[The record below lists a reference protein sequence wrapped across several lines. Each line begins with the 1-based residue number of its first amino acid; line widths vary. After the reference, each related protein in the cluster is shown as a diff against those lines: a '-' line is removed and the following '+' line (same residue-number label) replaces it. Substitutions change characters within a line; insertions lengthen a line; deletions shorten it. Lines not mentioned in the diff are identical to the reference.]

1 VLLLLLLLFN
11 PVPKRNAGAS
21 SSGGGGG
28 GGGGGSGRAPSSF
41 SSLDG
46 CGGISRRRLFSFLNY
61 FINCD
66 DDDDDVFLSLFS
78 VDVEHKMLLRL
89 KKVFLLESQ
98 PHTRTQKRKR
108 KRKLIVVTKS
118 THVCCALVN
127 TDTRTLPHSITNNI
141 NNIFFIFFHT

>member
-1 VLLLLLLLFN
+1 VFEHESHCQEPSSDNFFALFSSFSLLLLLLLLLFN

-28 GGGGGSGRAPSSF
+28 GGGGGSGRAPSSV

-66 DDDDDVFLSLFS
+66 DADDDDVFLSLFS
-78 VDVEHKMLLRL
+78 VDVEHTML
-89 KKVFLLESQ
+89 
-98 PHTRTQKRKR
+98 
-108 KRKLIVVTKS
+108 
-118 THVCCALVN
+118 
-127 TDTRTLPHSITNNI
+127 
-141 NNIFFIFFHT
+141 

>member
-1 VLLLLLLLFN
+1 MFEHESHCQEPSSDNFFALFSSFSLLLLLLLKFVLLLLLLLFN

-66 DDDDDVFLSLFS
+66 DDDDVFLSLS
-78 VDVEHKMLLRL
+78 LLL
-89 KKVFLLESQ
+89 MN
-98 PHTRTQKRKR
+98 TQC
-108 KRKLIVVTKS
+108 S
-118 THVCCALVN
+118 
-127 TDTRTLPHSITNNI
+127 DD
-141 NNIFFIFFHT
+141 

>member
-1 VLLLLLLLFN
+1 MFEHESHCQEPSSDNFFALFSSFSLLLLLLKFVLLLLLLFN

-46 CGGISRRRLFSFLNY
+46 CGGIASQTLLVFKLF

-66 DDDDDVFLSLFS
+66 DVDACVVVFLSL
-78 VDVEHKMLLRL
+78 LLL
-89 KKVFLLESQ
+89 NTHNALIKSQ
-98 PHTRTQKRKR
+98 PH
-108 KRKLIVVTKS
+108 
-118 THVCCALVN
+118 AN
-127 TDTRTLPHSITNNI
+127 T
-141 NNIFFIFFHT
+141 

>member
-1 VLLLLLLLFN
+1 VFEHESHCQEPSSDNFFALFSSFSLLLLLLLLLFN

-66 DDDDDVFLSLFS
+66 DADDDDVFLSLFS
-78 VDVEHKMLLRL
+78 VDVEHTML
-89 KKVFLLESQ
+89 
-98 PHTRTQKRKR
+98 
-108 KRKLIVVTKS
+108 
-118 THVCCALVN
+118 
-127 TDTRTLPHSITNNI
+127 
-141 NNIFFIFFHT
+141 

>member
-1 VLLLLLLLFN
+1 VFEHESHCQEPSSDNFFALFSSFSLLLLLLLLLFN

-66 DDDDDVFLSLFS
+66 YDDDVFLSLS
-78 VDVEHKMLLRL
+78 LLL
-89 KKVFLLESQ
+89 M
-98 PHTRTQKRKR
+98 
-108 KRKLIVVTKS
+108 
-118 THVCCALVN
+118 VN
-127 TDTRTLPHSITNNI
+127 TQCSDKD
-141 NNIFFIFFHT
+141 

>member
-1 VLLLLLLLFN
+1 MFEHESHCQEPSSDNFFALFSSFSLLLLLLLKFVLLLLLLFN

-66 DDDDDVFLSLFS
+66 DDDDVFLSLSS
-78 VDVEHKMLLRL
+78 VDEHTML
-89 KKVFLLESQ
+89 
-98 PHTRTQKRKR
+98 
-108 KRKLIVVTKS
+108 
-118 THVCCALVN
+118 
-127 TDTRTLPHSITNNI
+127 
-141 NNIFFIFFHT
+141 

>member
-1 VLLLLLLLFN
+1 MFEHESHCQEPSSDNFFALFSSFSLLLLLLLLLKFVLLLLLLLLFN

-21 SSGGGGG
+21 SSVGGGG

-66 DDDDDVFLSLFS
+66 YDDDVFLSLSS
-78 VDVEHKMLLRL
+78 VDGEHTML
-89 KKVFLLESQ
+89 
-98 PHTRTQKRKR
+98 
-108 KRKLIVVTKS
+108 
-118 THVCCALVN
+118 
-127 TDTRTLPHSITNNI
+127 
-141 NNIFFIFFHT
+141 

>member
-1 VLLLLLLLFN
+1 MFEHESHCQEPSSDNFFALFSSFSLLLLLLLLLFN

-28 GGGGGSGRAPSSF
+28 GGGGGSGRAPSSV

-66 DDDDDVFLSLFS
+66 DADDDDDVFLSLFS
-78 VDVEHKMLLRL
+78 VDVEHTML
-89 KKVFLLESQ
+89 
-98 PHTRTQKRKR
+98 
-108 KRKLIVVTKS
+108 
-118 THVCCALVN
+118 
-127 TDTRTLPHSITNNI
+127 
-141 NNIFFIFFHT
+141 

>member
-1 VLLLLLLLFN
+1 MFEHESHCQEPSSDNFFALFSSFSLLLLLLLLLFN

-28 GGGGGSGRAPSSF
+28 GAGGGSGRAPSSV

-66 DDDDDVFLSLFS
+66 DADDDDVFLSLFS
-78 VDVEHKMLLRL
+78 VDVEHTML
-89 KKVFLLESQ
+89 
-98 PHTRTQKRKR
+98 
-108 KRKLIVVTKS
+108 
-118 THVCCALVN
+118 
-127 TDTRTLPHSITNNI
+127 
-141 NNIFFIFFHT
+141 

>member
-1 VLLLLLLLFN
+1 VFEHESHCQEPSSDNFFALFSSFSLLLLLLFN

-66 DDDDDVFLSLFS
+66 DDDDVFLSLSS
-78 VDVEHKMLLRL
+78 VDEH
-89 KKVFLLESQ
+89 
-98 PHTRTQKRKR
+98 T
-108 KRKLIVVTKS
+108 I
-118 THVCCALVN
+118 AL
-127 TDTRTLPHSITNNI
+127 TDD
-141 NNIFFIFFHT
+141 

>member
-1 VLLLLLLLFN
+1 VFEHESHCQEPSSDNFFALFSSFSLLLLLLLLLFN

-28 GGGGGSGRAPSSF
+28 GAGGGSGRAPSSV

-66 DDDDDVFLSLFS
+66 DADDDDVFLSLFS
-78 VDVEHKMLLRL
+78 VDVEHTML
-89 KKVFLLESQ
+89 
-98 PHTRTQKRKR
+98 
-108 KRKLIVVTKS
+108 
-118 THVCCALVN
+118 
-127 TDTRTLPHSITNNI
+127 
-141 NNIFFIFFHT
+141 

>member
-1 VLLLLLLLFN
+1 MFEHESHCQEPSSDNFFALFSSFSLLLLLLLKFVLLLLLLLFN

-28 GGGGGSGRAPSSF
+28 GGGGGSGRAPSSV

-66 DDDDDVFLSLFS
+66 DADDDDVFLSLFS
-78 VDVEHKMLLRL
+78 VDVEHTML
-89 KKVFLLESQ
+89 
-98 PHTRTQKRKR
+98 
-108 KRKLIVVTKS
+108 
-118 THVCCALVN
+118 
-127 TDTRTLPHSITNNI
+127 
-141 NNIFFIFFHT
+141 

>member
-1 VLLLLLLLFN
+1 MFEHESHCQEPSSDNFFALFSSFSLLLLLLLLKFVLLLLLLFN

-66 DDDDDVFLSLFS
+66 DADDDDDVFLSLFS
-78 VDVEHKMLLRL
+78 VDVEHTML
-89 KKVFLLESQ
+89 
-98 PHTRTQKRKR
+98 
-108 KRKLIVVTKS
+108 
-118 THVCCALVN
+118 
-127 TDTRTLPHSITNNI
+127 
-141 NNIFFIFFHT
+141 

>member
-1 VLLLLLLLFN
+1 MFEHESHCQEPSSDNFFALFSSFSLLLLLLLLLFN

-28 GGGGGSGRAPSSF
+28 GGGGGSGRAPSSV

-66 DDDDDVFLSLFS
+66 DADDDDVFLSLFS
-78 VDVEHKMLLRL
+78 VDVEHTML
-89 KKVFLLESQ
+89 
-98 PHTRTQKRKR
+98 
-108 KRKLIVVTKS
+108 
-118 THVCCALVN
+118 
-127 TDTRTLPHSITNNI
+127 
-141 NNIFFIFFHT
+141 